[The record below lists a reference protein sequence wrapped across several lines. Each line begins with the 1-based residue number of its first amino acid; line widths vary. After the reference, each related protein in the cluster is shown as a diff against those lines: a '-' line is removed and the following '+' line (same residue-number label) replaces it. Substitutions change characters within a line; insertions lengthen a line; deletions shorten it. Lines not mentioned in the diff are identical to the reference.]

1 VNSKEIVKIVAEF
14 SLKYVP
20 NHYDDPSAP
29 ASAAS
34 EKKWKRQFKQKL
46 VTALNSFYE
55 GMFGTTAQEFE
66 EALEDGDGGF
76 EYIDVINNQDLSD
89 DCIARHFMNDDFE
102 DGLDALVI
110 TDPLDTK
117 IIAILWHAD

>member
-1 VNSKEIVKIVAEF
+1 VNSKEIVKIVAQC
-14 SLKYVP
+14 SVKYVP
-20 NHYDDPSAP
+20 HRYDDPSAP

-46 VTALNSFYE
+46 VTALNSSYE
-55 GMFGTTAQEFE
+55 GITAQEFE
-66 EALEDGDGGF
+66 EALEYGNAGF